1 MALTLDS
8 LIRDGRASRL
18 DRSREVELVRR
29 VKEGDL
35 EARRQIVEANLGLVA
50 SIARGYRGHGVD
62 VQDLIQEGILG
73 LIHALG
79 KFDSSRGC
87 RFSTY
92 ASWWIRQA
100 VQRAILDQ
108 GRTIRLPASA
118 ADKLRRIDQAE
129 RQLASTLGRVPDDRE
144 LARGAGLSAS
154 DVSDL
159 RLAAEPTS
167 SLDASSGTGR
177 GQRAV
182 VTEGVDRGA
191 ERTDSWELTLRTL
204 DSALADLP
212 DPRHRQVLKLHYGLG
227 DEEPRTLKQIGDRL
241 GLTAAR
247 ISQLESAA
255 LAALRSVP
263 AADHWHETL
272 AA

>member
-1 MALTLDS
+1 
-8 LIRDGRASRL
+8 
-18 DRSREVELVRR
+18 
-29 VKEGDL
+29 
-35 EARRQIVEANLGLVA
+35 
-50 SIARGYRGHGVD
+50 
-62 VQDLIQEGILG
+62 LG

-129 RQLASTLGRVPDDRE
+129 RQLTGTLGRVPDDRE